1 MEDEVN
7 NVPLKTA
14 LPCHLTPKQQAG
26 LTRLLGRRRIV
37 RCNIQ
42 GRETEALWDTGSQ
55 VCVISRA
62 WKQANLPFKKLRSVD
77 ELLQEGK
84 ELSLEAINGTDIPF
98 DGWIEVTLRL
108 VGDDADADEHLVPVL
123 VGQQEHDYPIIGFS
137 VIEEI
142 LKRHNEEPLV
152 VSHTM
157 IRRSFPSVHPSK
169 VGMLVNLI
177 RTRTEDAC
185 TSVVRVGRRDVMVPR
200 GKSLKCM
207 CRVHLGP
214 VTEEL
219 PIIFEPKE
227 ESDLPE
233 GLELSEELSR
243 IIPGTSSQV
252 TILVH
257 NSTIRN
263 ILLKRRTELGQI
275 YMVKSV
281 LPLPKLQDQEGGQ
294 EEESAEVPPSME
306 QTEELW
312 QPPIDLSH
320 LEEDEQS
327 VVRETLREEAGAFA
341 RDENEVG
348 CIDNLELNIN
358 LTDDK
363 PVQKTMCPSLNPS
376 MERLKST

>member
-1 MEDEVN
+1 M
-7 NVPLKTA
+7 
-14 LPCHLTPKQQAG
+14 
-26 LTRLLGRRRIV
+26 

-42 GRETEALWDTGSQ
+42 GREIEALWDTGSQ
-55 VCVISRA
+55 VCVVSRA
-62 WKQANLPFKKLRSVD
+62 WKQANLPFEKLRSVD
-77 ELLQEGK
+77 EFLEEGK
-84 ELSLEAINGTDIPF
+84 ELSLEAMNGTDIPF

-108 VGDDADADEHLVPVL
+108 VGDDADADELLVPVL
-123 VGQQEHDYPIIGFS
+123 VGQQEQDYPIIGFN

-169 VGMLVNLI
+169 VGTLVNLI
-177 RTRTEDAC
+177 RTRTEDAG

-200 GKSLKCM
+200 EKSLKVK

-219 PIIFEPKE
+219 PIIFEPKA
-227 ESDLPE
+227 ESDIPE
-233 GLELSEELSR
+233 GLELSEELGR

-257 NSTIRN
+257 NSTNRN

-275 YMVKSV
+275 HMVKSV

-294 EEESAEVPPSME
+294 EEESAEVPHQWNKQRNCGSR
-306 QTEELW
+306 
-312 QPPIDLSH
+312 
-320 LEEDEQS
+320 QS
-327 VVRETLREEAGAFA
+327 F
-341 RDENEVG
+341 
-348 CIDNLELNIN
+348 
-358 LTDDK
+358 
-363 PVQKTMCPSLNPS
+363 
-376 MERLKST
+376 